1 MTKHSKFERQRR
13 AEETIRVQEIER
25 AWQGSIPAAVAAEFA
40 ATVKAAKERGPWERQ
55 PDMAPGTAPRPPR
68 PGREPKPK
76 KEETTSRRGGRS

>member
-13 AEETIRVQEIER
+13 ADETVRVQEIER
-25 AWQGSIPAAVAAEFA
+25 AWQGSIPSAVAAEFA
-40 ATVKAAKERGPWERQ
+40 ATVKAAKERGPFVRQ

-76 KEETTSRRGGRS
+76 KDDATARRRF

>member
-13 AEETIRVQEIER
+13 ADETIRVQEIER

-76 KEETTSRRGGRS
+76 KEDATSRRGGRS